1 MYEVIAQP
9 DGTGL
14 LGIVERLELFPRL
27 LQSPLHG
34 PVHEIQIQVV
44 EAQVSQTGFKGSLH
58 VMSKNITPPQ
68 FGGHEQL
75 IACDTTITDCS
86 AHGMF
91 VLIQCGGI
99 NMAITNI

>member
-14 LGIVERLELFPRL
+14 LGIVERLELFPDL

-34 PVHEIQIQVV
+34 PMHEIQIQVV
-44 EAQVSQTGFKGSLH
+44 EAQVSQTGFKSSLH

-68 FGGHEQL
+68 FRGHEQL
-75 IACDTTITDCS
+75 ITRDATIADCF

-91 VLIQCGGI
+91 VLIQCCGI
-99 NMAITNI
+99 YMAVTNI